1 MEIGTETLGDDT
13 LNMVDQ
19 GRRCD
24 LDASHLYEGHFYNK
38 KSVIKENNDF
48 VVQPEEFNTE
58 LPENG

>member
-48 VVQPEEFNTE
+48 VV
-58 LPENG
+58 